1 MRHNCGILDS
11 EADLRVEPGS
21 FYQRKQAL
29 IKMILVEIKSQISVM
44 IRYPRHATVTV
55 GMAATRSVT
64 MVSRR

>member
-11 EADLRVEPGS
+11 EADLRVEPVELLTAETG
-21 FYQRKQAL
+21 FNQT
-29 IKMILVEIKSQISVM
+29 ILVEIKSQISVM

-64 MVSRR
+64 MISRR